1 MLFLIAGE
9 NFIRIAIK
17 LICVAKDFMFKTLNG
32 FFSKLQFSYDVYKK
46 FDILKSTGD
55 ITMK

>member
-1 MLFLIAGE
+1 
-9 NFIRIAIK
+9 
-17 LICVAKDFMFKTLNG
+17 MFKTLNG
-32 FFSKLQFSYDVYKK
+32 FFSKLLFSYDVYKK